1 MRKKAQVSQASS
13 DSPHLDS
20 VNLSGGGGR
29 KDKSGETMRVGLYID
44 RGV

>member
-1 MRKKAQVSQASS
+1 MRKKARASQASS

-20 VNLSGGGGR
+20 VNLSGGR